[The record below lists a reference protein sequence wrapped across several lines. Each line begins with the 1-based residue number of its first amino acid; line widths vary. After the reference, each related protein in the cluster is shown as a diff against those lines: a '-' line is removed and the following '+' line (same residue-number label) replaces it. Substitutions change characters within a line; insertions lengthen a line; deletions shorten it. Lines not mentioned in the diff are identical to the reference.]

1 MTVPDTVYGSI
12 LLSIIDFF
20 LSLLFISGIGVLL
33 HFFPLLNRIGEVDE
47 DLSE

>member
-1 MTVPDTVYGSI
+1 MTVPDTVDGSI
-12 LLSIIDFF
+12 ILSVIDFV
-20 LSLLFISGIGVLL
+20 LSFVFISGIGVLL